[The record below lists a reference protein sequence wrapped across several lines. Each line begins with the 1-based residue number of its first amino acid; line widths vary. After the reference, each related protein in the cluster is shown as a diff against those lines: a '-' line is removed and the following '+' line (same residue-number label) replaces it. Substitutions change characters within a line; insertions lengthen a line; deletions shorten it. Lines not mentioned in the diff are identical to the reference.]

1 MVLMR
6 LFPSYAIV
14 IARLV
19 GSVTEVTK
27 LPELYEIEIVLLFS
41 SEIVSQYRLV

>member
-6 LFPSYAIV
+6 LLESYEIE

-19 GSVTEVTK
+19 GSLTEVTK
-27 LPELYEIEIVLLFS
+27 LPVLYEIEIVLLFS